1 MKTAKVALTQNRTDH
16 MSVTI
21 RDLLVTFCDLLSNKE
36 CSSGLWHV
44 LAQIHGKLIEY
55 MCIVI
60 IYQCMK
66 IITGY
71 IKYEHMDATLTHLP
85 NWELEFH
92 ANLVIADLMKP

>member
-1 MKTAKVALTQNRTDH
+1 

-71 IKYEHMDATLTHLP
+71 IKYEHMDATRRDVNTP
-85 NWELEFH
+85 SKN
-92 ANLVIADLMKP
+92 